1 MNIEIKEHDQIEI
14 NRRAI
19 NDMIYVY
26 QSKMFINEKNYT
38 MRLIENLY
46 KMGYYRDVESIFR
59 KLKK

>member
-1 MNIEIKEHDQIEI
+1 MNLEESIHNQKEI
-14 NRRAI
+14 NKRAI

-46 KMGYYRDVESIFR
+46 KLGYYKNVESIFR
-59 KLKK
+59 KLEK